1 HRVYTKI
8 NFVQFSSQG
17 IFIFLKCS
25 NDKCSGPCQQ
35 PNLSVLGL
43 FLPGLDQNHGGEYAA
58 YENLIE
64 RFITALRTCE
74 ISPYV
79 VLDGGSDVTDKKVE
93 TVAKRTEDRVKRAH
107 IAAVTGKRMSV
118 LPRMADLVFR
128 QTLARLQVPVA
139 QCFEEA
145 DREIA
150 ALAAEWRCPV
160 LSYDSDFYIFDLP
173 GGLLPYTHF
182 HWKEVKQSGSLSFIP
197 CRRYYSSSFCIFFGL
212 QPQLLPTFAALA
224 GNDYVKLKVVKWDD
238 FAPPGTETPSR
249 LEGLLCWLKNFEE
262 TQEALEAALVLMG
275 VLNENKREVLQRL
288 HLGMEDYQLRPTSLN
303 RFFLHGVPPEIP
315 EADLVPNWML
325 LPLTQA
331 RLSSHILDVLRLQ
344 QMGLGFSIEHEKL
357 PSANLI
363 SRPVRQVLYGLLLG
377 RRKPNLVDE
386 IDRDGLEVT
395 SIKVKPILT
404 RTSKKL
410 IPLSKHHTNEL
421 SDRLQV
427 LLEALEVT
435 EESLSRLPP
444 ELKLPAAV
452 TCYWLQK
459 AQPTPDRTMLKALLL
474 GMCNRSTLK
483 FTLQTKYLRMDI
495 SAAYVFNQWQASLKH
510 SIHLNQLLGF
520 PLPDPRVFLVFNC
533 ASLMLVMFGLRCLTH
548 MQNSRRQKKSSKIYL
563 Q

>member
-1 HRVYTKI
+1 MGVQGLASFVEKHPKVYRE
-8 NFVQFSSQG
+8 VQFNRSRLVIDG
-17 IFIFLKCS
+17 C
-25 NDKCSGPCQQ
+25 
-35 PNLSVLGL
+35 NLNYLLYFGS
-43 FLPGLDQNHGGEYAA
+43 GLDQNHGGEYAA

-303 RFFLHGVPPEIP
+303 RFFLHGNLNDPKTQT
-315 EADLVPNWML
+315 DLVPNWML

-404 RTSKKL
+404 RTK
-410 IPLSKHHTNEL
+410 L

-483 FTLQTKYLRMDI
+483 FTAGNSLHKNSSKQRMDI

-520 PLPDPRVFLVFNC
+520 PLPDPRVAETL
-533 ASLMLVMFGLRCLTH
+533 GG
-548 MQNSRRQKKSSKIYL
+548 RRKVQRFIYNKC
-563 Q
+563 

>member
-1 HRVYTKI
+1 MGVQGLASFVEKHPKVYRE
-8 NFVQFSSQG
+8 VQFNRSRLVIDG
-17 IFIFLKCS
+17 C
-25 NDKCSGPCQQ
+25 
-35 PNLSVLGL
+35 NLNYLLYFGS
-43 FLPGLDQNHGGEYAA
+43 GLDQNHGGEYAA

-315 EADLVPNWML
+315 ALDEEADLVPNWML

-410 IPLSKHHTNEL
+410 VRSSLHEAEL

-483 FTLQTKYLRMDI
+483 FTAALHKNSSKQRMDI

-520 PLPDPRVFLVFNC
+520 PLPDPRV
-533 ASLMLVMFGLRCLTH
+533 A
-548 MQNSRRQKKSSKIYL
+548 
-563 Q
+563 